1 MGGRWWIVLAVLGI
15 LVSAQI
21 ATPQSADP
29 VAILTE
35 IKAGQGDV
43 RVKGATE
50 TDWKLALPL
59 LSLRVGDQVRATGPA
74 TAVLMFSGGQGT
86 VTVSTA
92 NSPYMIQPRPAA
104 AAGGKVADVIGSL
117 SRLLAGKKKE
127 LAYVPLA
134 TRSVKQP
141 PLLLSPRDGKLLEAP
156 TFEWGGSDRLRYTVR
171 VFGPQ
176 GLVWERA
183 DLSRAPLLYPANAP
197 GLVPRVPY
205 FWDLTA
211 RDFPPQRG
219 QFALLSPA
227 EVAETREGLAALGQ
241 QGYPK
246 NTAALLRAG
255 FLFEREL
262 YAEAQ
267 KELQAATSA
276 DPDEPDLHVMLGQI
290 YERLSLQELAAQ
302 EYDEAQFL
310 ISAPPARTP

>member
-1 MGGRWWIVLAVLGI
+1 
-15 LVSAQI
+15 
-21 ATPQSADP
+21 
-29 VAILTE
+29 
-35 IKAGQGDV
+35 
-43 RVKGATE
+43 
-50 TDWKLALPL
+50 
-59 LSLRVGDQVRATGPA
+59 
-74 TAVLMFSGGQGT
+74 
-86 VTVSTA
+86 
-92 NSPYMIQPRPAA
+92 
-104 AAGGKVADVIGSL
+104 
-117 SRLLAGKKKE
+117 
-127 LAYVPLA
+127 
-134 TRSVKQP
+134 
-141 PLLLSPRDGKLLEAP
+141 
-156 TFEWGGSDRLRYTVR
+156 
-171 VFGPQ
+171 
-176 GLVWERA
+176 
-183 DLSRAPLLYPANAP
+183 
-197 GLVPRVPY
+197 VPY
-205 FWDLTA
+205 SWDLTA

>member
-1 MGGRWWIVLAVLGI
+1 
-15 LVSAQI
+15 
-21 ATPQSADP
+21 
-29 VAILTE
+29 
-35 IKAGQGDV
+35 
-43 RVKGATE
+43 
-50 TDWKLALPL
+50 
-59 LSLRVGDQVRATGPA
+59 
-74 TAVLMFSGGQGT
+74 MFNGGQGT

-92 NSPYMIQPRPAA
+92 NSPYMVQPRPAA
-104 AAGGKVADVIGSL
+104 AAGGKAADLVGNL

-127 LAYVPLA
+127 LTYVPLA

-141 PLLLSPRDGKLLEAP
+141 PLLLSPRDGKLLGAP

-183 DLSRAPLLYPANAP
+183 DLPRAPLPYPANAP

-205 FWDLTA
+205 SWDLTA

-219 QFALLSPA
+219 QFALLSLA
-227 EVAETREGLAALGQ
+227 EVAETQEGLAAIGQ

-276 DPDEPDLHVMLGQI
+276 DPDEPNLHVMLGQI
-290 YERLSLQELAAQ
+290 YERLGLQELAAQ

-310 ISAPPARTP
+310 ISAPPTRTP

>member
-1 MGGRWWIVLAVLGI
+1 
-15 LVSAQI
+15 
-21 ATPQSADP
+21 
-29 VAILTE
+29 
-35 IKAGQGDV
+35 
-43 RVKGATE
+43 
-50 TDWKLALPL
+50 LPL
-59 LSLRVGDQVRATGPA
+59 LSLRVGDQIRATGPA
-74 TAVLMFSGGQGT
+74 TAVLMFNGGQGT

-92 NSPYMIQPRPAA
+92 NSPYTVQPRPAL
-104 AAGGKVADVIGSL
+104 AAGGKAADLVGNL

-127 LAYVPLA
+127 LTYVPLA

-141 PLLLSPRDGKLLEAP
+141 PLLLSPRDGKLLGAP
-156 TFEWGGSDRLRYTVR
+156 TLEWGGSDRLRYTVR

-183 DLSRAPLLYPANAP
+183 DLPRAPLPYPANAP

-205 FWDLTA
+205 SWDLAA

-227 EVAETREGLAALGQ
+227 EVAETQEGLAALGQ

-276 DPDEPDLHVMLGQI
+276 DPDEPNLHVMLGQV
-290 YERLSLQELAAQ
+290 YERLGLQELAAQ

-310 ISAPPARTP
+310 VSAPPTRTP